1 MWNLLGN
8 AAVPLSEQIVGPIGG
23 SIIPFEKI
31 AEKAPIKSAVGRL
44 LLNEAAGAG
53 AEGVEEILG
62 NLFDEMTQYGSD
74 IYADPVIDEETG
86 EAKTDSVGRE
96 MRQHDTSAQKR
107 VKNFF
112 DDAAGNVN
120 SFLGG
125 ALVDAA
131 MQGPGLPFRLKNAA
145 IQDYARHK
153 TGVAPYVAPKSLE
166 NREGFDPEYASLFDN
181 MVFEDEEE

>member
-1 MWNLLGN
+1 
-8 AAVPLSEQIVGPIGG
+8 
-23 SIIPFEKI
+23 
-31 AEKAPIKSAVGRL
+31 
-44 LLNEAAGAG
+44 
-53 AEGVEEILG
+53 
-62 NLFDEMTQYGSD
+62 MTQYGSD

-86 EAKTDSVGRE
+86 EAKTDSAGRE

-112 DDAAGNVN
+112 DDAANNVN

-181 MVFEDEEE
+181 MAFKDEEE